1 MGNTYPQYAT
11 GYVCI
16 FCGGIAVLDA
26 NGTYLCAPDGIE
38 FLGAEIQ
45 PERGALTCAEWQLVG
60 QVDSSLAGRARSTK
74 VADTHRTSP
83 LIRCASEFR
92 HRNVV
97 RPIHR

>member
-1 MGNTYPQYAT
+1 MENTPPQYAT

-45 PERGALTCAEWQLVG
+45 PECGAPTCARGQLAEQVG
-60 QVDSSLAGRARSTK
+60 LSNAGRARSTK
-74 VADTHRTSP
+74 VADTHLTSP

-92 HRNVV
+92 HRNAA
-97 RPIHR
+97 RPIHH

>member
-16 FCGGIAVLDA
+16 LCGGIAVLDA

-38 FLGAEIQ
+38 FLGAGTQ
-45 PERGALTCAEWQLVG
+45 PECGALTCATWQLAE
-60 QVDSSLAGRARSTK
+60 QVDLSNAGRARTTK
-74 VADTHRTSP
+74 LADTHLTSP

-92 HRNVV
+92 HRNVA
-97 RPIHR
+97 RPIHG